1 MKRLITVA
9 LTCGAALLLTGCG
22 TSTFTLNGKG
32 VSGKPA
38 SMVVTADNDVVAQA
52 KQSASSGSNG
62 DFTISDGDNHQGGSV
77 CQFDYKSKGG
87 HSYHFAV
94 YGDLPPA
101 VCSDQSGFGDLP

>member
-38 SMVVTADNDVVAQA
+38 SIVVTADNDVVAQA
-52 KQSASSGSNG
+52 KTQAASGNTG
-62 DFTISDGDNHQGGSV
+62 DYTISDGDNHQGSTV
-77 CQFDYKSKGG
+77 CQFDLKSKAG

-94 YGDLPPA
+94 YGDLPA
-101 VCSDQSGFGDLP
+101 LICQDTSGFADLP